1 MKNMEV
7 RSFTPL
13 ETRADEKPGMFSGY
27 IVTWGSIDTYNTTF
41 KRGSFKKTLS
51 ERGSRIKLLWNH
63 DFGAMPIGV
72 VTEIREDE
80 KGVYFEAQL
89 SLSTEAGRNAHQLML
104 DGAID
109 TMSFGFRGIKSGF
122 NTSGIKEYTEVAL
135 QEISPVNFE
144 ANETATIDQVHSQE
158 DESRATSFSETI
170 DKNELYSRGS
180 RLRSALSQTI
190 DDISW
195 SMKKPGEVVSAT
207 ELAIEEFKSA
217 YVGWLNDLYN
227 VDPGLRGAP
236 DANDLSKA
244 VQAMLGEQSVE
255 EFTQSSRLTIEEI
268 RSLRRGQVP
277 AEVDPKLIACDEV
290 RQLVAKELTKAAA
303 VDISPALPVKTKK
316 APELSLETRALMKS
330 LSESLKTFNH

>member
-1 MKNMEV
+1 MKNIEV

-13 ETRADEKPGMFSGY
+13 ETRADDQPGRFSGY
-27 IVTWGSIDTYNTTF
+27 IVTWGSVDTYNTTF

-63 DFGAMPIGV
+63 DFSAMPIGV
-72 VTEIREDE
+72 VTEIREDD

-89 SLSTEAGRNAHQLML
+89 SLLTEAGRNAHQLML

-144 ANETATIDQVHSQE
+144 ANETATIDQVRSQD

-195 SMKKPGEVVSAT
+195 SMKKPAEVVSAT

-217 YVGWLNDLYN
+217 YVGWLNNLYN
-227 VDPGLRGAP
+227 VEPGLRGAP

-290 RQLVAKELTKAAA
+290 RQLVANELTKAAA

-316 APELSLETRALMKS
+316 APELSLETRS
-330 LSESLKTFNH
+330 LLQSQIESLKNL